1 MSQWCQEETH
11 APQQLIGLYERI
23 CRRNIKNRTQ
33 RQGWQKQ
40 AAAGL
45 RAATAF
51 SLRAHMAAAIA
62 AWRRSSQR

>member
-1 MSQWCQEETH
+1 
-11 APQQLIGLYERI
+11 LIGLYERI

-62 AWRRSSQR
+62 AW